1 MAILL
6 LALVKI
12 VSTCHKLRREFE
24 NAYGSFNMNGGMTE
38 CGRCDCDPCV
48 CDKERIKISDIFHTL
63 EGSYTLEYK
72 IYLIRKGML
81 IALTRISDKISKI
94 KAGDL
99 QSKDVELL
107 ERLITAEEEILHPD
121 KWWQF
126 WK

>member
-1 MAILL
+1 
-6 LALVKI
+6 
-12 VSTCHKLRREFE
+12 
-24 NAYGSFNMNGGMTE
+24 MNGGLTE

-107 ERLITAEEEILHPD
+107 ERLITAEEEILHPN